1 MTNPRRLTI
10 STYTDWYSIANATEY
25 TVKQESHCLHQYIS
39 KSIENDYDPAE
50 LLIYS
55 QRKCS
60 GEALGKA
67 LHPNFMQVVCNFHNV
82 AISSAQ
88 FLGRICAVYRL
99 GCHIHWFMYLRGD
112 TDRAQSPLGKKD
124 FLFIIPS
131 LPTEVTALS
140 SNYQLDH
147 KQTSLIL

>member
-10 STYTDWYSIANATEY
+10 STYTDWYSVANATEY
-25 TVKQESHCLHQYIS
+25 TVKQESHCLHQ
-39 KSIENDYDPAE
+39 SIENDYDPAE

-67 LHPNFMQVVCNFHNV
+67 LHPNFMQVVCHFHNV

-88 FLGRICAVYRL
+88 FSATRAGYVLSIGSDVTFTDLCIRVVTRIGGSVS
-99 GCHIHWFMYLRGD
+99 
-112 TDRAQSPLGKKD
+112 TGKKR
-124 FLFIIPS
+124 FSVHHTFTANRGHCPVLQ
-131 LPTEVTALS
+131 LPARP
-140 SNYQLDH
+140 
-147 KQTSLIL
+147 